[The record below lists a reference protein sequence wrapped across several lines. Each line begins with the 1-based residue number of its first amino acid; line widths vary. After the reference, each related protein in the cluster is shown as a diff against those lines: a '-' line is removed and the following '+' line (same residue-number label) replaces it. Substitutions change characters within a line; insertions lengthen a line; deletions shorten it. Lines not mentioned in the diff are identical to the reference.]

1 MKKTLDKA
9 AEAGRFGDN
18 QLLHVSDRE
27 IAGLE
32 AILGKTLPTNPKT
45 GLKEAFFFLPF
56 LAGLGAAAAP
66 AAAAG
71 TAAAGTAA
79 GLGAGA
85 GLAGALGSVGA
96 AATPALMG
104 AAAPV
109 AAAAPAAAGTA
120 AAGLGALTPA
130 SLATP
135 LGATMGVGAMTPALT
150 GAAPAAAAMGGKG
163 LMAGLGGALS
173 QIGQLAPLALMMP
186 RGGGSSKKSEK
197 KDLSNVKYEGNAPT
211 FPGSSYRPGIDPE
224 WDYFRGG
231 GLVKS
236 YAEGGMVKEEMT
248 EIPTTPRMSN
258 PESGLQM
265 NERFTNYIPAGL
277 RASMQEII
285 DANKKKALLA
295 QNFAMGGMAR
305 PMAATPPMD
314 RQSFTQTANNLRGLS
329 PQQAMSRQASMTP
342 GSLTQQQVMG
352 RMVSNAPTPVPTGV
366 SRPLPMASG
375 VRGRFMGGQSS
386 NFAEGGLASLMG
398 SKKNSTEDD
407 SELIAATVEA
417 LQGQRQD
424 AEQVISLFVQTFGET
439 ALQDLIA
446 RLKQGQ
452 APSDGQSDSIPANL
466 SEGEYVLSADV
477 VSGLGNGSTDAGGQ
491 VLDGMVNRVRSLKGG
506 SPQQAG
512 PMDPNSVMPV

>member
-18 QLLHVSDRE
+18 QLLHVSDGE

-104 AAAPV
+104 AAAAPV

-285 DANKKKALLA
+285 DANKKKALLT

-305 PMAATPPMD
+305 PMAAM
-314 RQSFTQTANNLRGLS
+314 A
-329 PQQAMSRQASMTP
+329 P
-342 GSLTQQQVMG
+342 GSLTQQQAMG

-424 AEQVISLFVQTFGET
+424 AEQVISLFVETFGET

>member
-85 GLAGALGSVGA
+85 GLAGALGTVGA
-96 AATPALMG
+96 TATPALMG
-104 AAAPV
+104 AAAAPV

-135 LGATMGVGAMTPALT
+135 LGATMGAGAMTPALT

-163 LMAGLGGALS
+163 LMAGLGGALG

-265 NERFTNYIPAGL
+265 NERFTNYIPQ
-277 RASMQEII
+277 RMMSFMQDAIE
-285 DANKKKALLA
+285 ANKKKALLNP
-295 QNFAMGGMAR
+295 QNLAGGGMPRPGPMPR
-305 PMAATPPMD
+305 PMPATAMSSMPATAMRPGNLSLM
-314 RQSFTQTANNLRGLS
+314 QQTARA
-329 PQQAMSRQASMTP
+329 Q
-342 GSLTQQQVMG
+342 
-352 RMVSNAPTPVPTGV
+352 SNAPTPVPTAV

-375 VRGRFMGGQSS
+375 LQPMAIPGRPGGTFMGGRSS

-424 AEQVISLFVQTFGET
+424 AEQVISLFVETFGET